1 MGLETLERSLVGEE
15 DDDIVVTVFLRIDFE
30 FTVEIIDNFVA
41 VVDDD
46 VSSVF
51 PESCC
56 AF

>member
-15 DDDIVVTVFLRIDFE
+15 DDDIVVRVFLRIDFE
-30 FTVEIIDNFVA
+30 FTVEIIDKFDAA
-41 VVDDD
+41 VDED

-51 PESCC
+51 PGSCF